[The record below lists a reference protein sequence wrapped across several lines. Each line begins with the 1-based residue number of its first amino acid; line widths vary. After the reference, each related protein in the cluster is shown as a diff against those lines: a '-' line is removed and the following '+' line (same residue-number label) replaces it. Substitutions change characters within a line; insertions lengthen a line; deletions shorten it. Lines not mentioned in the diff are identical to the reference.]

1 MGIGGHKMSEIEKMY
16 KNAGVKTDRIVCYR
30 GFDNCIYNDF
40 NCHCHNEKPCKDA
53 AKIYPPFT
61 AERQLELIKLL
72 QRKNGYKFSFSST
85 NDNSEYLFFAHKD
98 NTPVQDL
105 IVAGDKC
112 YEEALAGFIN
122 TLWQDLTEQERTE
135 IKRILEC

>member
-1 MGIGGHKMSEIEKMY
+1 MSEIEKLY
-16 KNAGVKTDRIVCYR
+16 ELANIKKQKFEGIASGDYPIAVGYED
-30 GFDNCIYNDF
+30 
-40 NCHCHNEKPCKDA
+40 
-53 AKIYPPFT
+53 YPPFT
-61 AERQLELIKLL
+61 AEKQIELIKLL

-112 YEEALAGFIN
+112 YEEALASFIN
-122 TLWQDLTEQERTE
+122 NLWQSLTEEEKQKIKE
-135 IKRILEC
+135 ILK